1 MRLNINLAS
10 LKYEDVRRFYVRW
23 GAALAALA
31 VLAVFLVVLSYLNY
45 SRAKA
50 SAQQTRNLQ
59 QKIAALQKQKD
70 RMVAISVAPENRDVA
85 QQKKYWNTQIAKRSF
100 SWTQLLNDMQKIMPN
115 RAFLQSVQPELTLD
129 NRLKLRLTI
138 IGDKREDARELEKR
152 METSPRFVD
161 PHIASESVN
170 KETKPGLL
178 PTYQF
183 QIETFYRPTGPVI
196 SPPPGTTGQPRGQA
210 RLVRLH
216 AARREAM

>member
-23 GAALAALA
+23 GVALAALA
-31 VLAVFLVVLSYLNY
+31 VLAMSLAVFSYLNY

-50 SAQQTRNLQ
+50 SAQQTRNVQ
-59 QKIAALQKQKD
+59 EKIDALQKQRDQMK
-70 RMVAISVAPENRDVA
+70 AIEIAPINRDVT

-129 NRLKLRLTI
+129 NRLKLRLMI
-138 IGDKREDARELEKR
+138 IGEKREDARELEKR

-161 PHIASESVN
+161 PHIVSESVV
-170 KETKPGLL
+170 KETKPGLP

-183 QIETFYRPTGPVI
+183 EIETFYRPTGPAI
-196 SPPPGTTGQPRGQA
+196 SPPLGPSGQPRGQA

-216 AARREAM
+216 SRLREAM